1 MALYVTMLVASMDGV
16 VTYAKNNSH
25 ILMSDMPRPCV
36 ADETCALEPDT
47 GNAHA
52 SSAKQ
57 YPMINIKP
65 APTTHANNA
74 PGPACFTASMGAY
87 NQPDPT
93 TPEIPSATSP
103 HRLTSRRK
111 CVLGCDII
119 QW

>member
-16 VTYAKNNSH
+16 VTYAKNSSH

-36 ADETCALEPDT
+36 TDETCALEPDT
-47 GNAHA
+47 GNEHA

-65 APTTHANNA
+65 APTTHATSA
-74 PGPACFTASMGAY
+74 AGPACFTASIGAY
-87 NQPDPT
+87 NQPEPT
-93 TPEIPSATSP
+93 TPEIPRATRP

-111 CVLGCDII
+111 CVLGCGIFE
-119 QW
+119 W

>member
-1 MALYVTMLVASMDGV
+1 MLVASIDGV
-16 VTYAKNNSH
+16 VTYAKNSNH

-111 CVLGCDII
+111 CVLDCGIFA
-119 QW
+119 W